1 MSDVMLLGVLRMP
14 MDDPDPLTL
23 YQFVATA
30 RQAADRI
37 ESDAAELT
45 RKSDAIQRLW
55 RERDQLR
62 AAAEEAR
69 RVLSMPILTKGD
81 APVEKALK
89 MLDEVLGTNSD
100 NTKVT

>member
-14 MDDPDPLTL
+14 MEDPDPMAL

-37 ESDAAELT
+37 ESDAVELQ

-55 RERDQLR
+55 RERDELR
-62 AAAEEAR
+62 AAAEEGR
-69 RVLSMPILTKGD
+69 RVLSMPLLMEGD
-81 APVEKALK
+81 APVVKALK
-89 MLDEVLGTNSD
+89 MLDEALGKQDEGKT
-100 NTKVT
+100 